1 MTDTPSLAEDLVTL
15 GLRPGATVLAH
26 ASLRRVGF
34 GPDMALDAL
43 RDVLG
48 PEGTLVV
55 PTFTAG
61 NSDTSPAYRDRIRN
75 MTTDQIK
82 ALHKEMPPFDP
93 DRTPSEGMGQLAEA
107 VRRTEG
113 RVRSTHPQTSFAAV
127 GARAE
132 ELLAGHDGACH
143 LGESSPLGRLYEA
156 GAQVLLMG
164 VGFEVCSAFHLAEYR
179 VPDPPRRRY
188 RCVVGQGGVG
198 RWIGY
203 EDVDLDDR
211 DFGALG
217 ADFEKGDAARPDPVV
232 HGGRVGDAYARLF
245 PLDEAVDFA
254 TQWLSGNRS
263 RRLFTDP
270 SQNAAGFLH

>member
-26 ASLRRVGF
+26 ASLRRVGV

-132 ELLAGHDGACH
+132 ELLAGHDGSCH

-188 RCVVGQGGVG
+188 RCVVGRGGVG

-254 TQWLSGNRS
+254 TPWLSGNRS